1 MKGGEGGE
9 IESDG
14 EDVGEDI
21 DEDEGEGAVG
31 VQEMSELTQA
41 RKVGQQRELA
51 LAPEPAPEFQMD
63 NLNPVINEHRSLKD
77 DISEALNTNSFLDRG
92 LDPNRN
98 RNRNSRQRQRQRH
111 IQCPHKDRV
120 QIKYWFTYES
130 EISDV

>member
-14 EDVGEDI
+14 EGVDEDI
-21 DEDEGEGAVG
+21 GEDEGEGEGENVVG
-31 VQEMSELTQA
+31 VQEMSELT
-41 RKVGQQRELA
+41 RERRNEQQPE
-51 LAPEPAPEFQMD
+51 PEPAPEFQMD

-111 IQCPHKDRV
+111 IQCPHKDRA
-120 QIKYWFTYES
+120 QIKCWFTYES